1 MKDLIK
7 NFTIFAA
14 LCIVFSSLMACQTAS
29 TQKGPGD
36 DSALNSGT
44 TDAKKT
50 DDSGYPAPPASI
62 AQAEIK
68 MIDGATFKLEDKKGK
83 VVLFNLWGIW
93 CGPCIAEMP
102 HLIELQEKHKDN
114 GFEVVGLNV
123 GDADG
128 ETESEEAIKVFA
140 EKQKLNYQLGY
151 SDRKLFEE
159 FIKISK
165 MAGVPQSIL
174 INRDGKMTGV
184 FTGGGPR
191 VIKSM
196 KETVDKT
203 MNN

>member
-1 MKDLIK
+1 MKYLVK
-7 NFTIFAA
+7 NFTFFVV
-14 LCIVFSSLMACQTAS
+14 LSVLFSSLTGCRTGSMQN
-29 TQKGPGD
+29 GPVD
-36 DSALNSGT
+36 DSPGAT
-44 TDAKKT
+44 ETKKN
-50 DDSGYPAPPASI
+50 DDSGYPPPPAAI
-62 AQAEIK
+62 VQAEIK

-102 HLIELQEKHKDN
+102 HLVELQEKYKDN

-123 GDADG
+123 GDENG
-128 ETESEEAIKVFA
+128 ETESEEAIKAFA
-140 EKQKLNYQLGY
+140 QKYNLNYQLGY
-151 SDRKLFEE
+151 ADRKLFEE
-159 FIKISK
+159 FIKVSK